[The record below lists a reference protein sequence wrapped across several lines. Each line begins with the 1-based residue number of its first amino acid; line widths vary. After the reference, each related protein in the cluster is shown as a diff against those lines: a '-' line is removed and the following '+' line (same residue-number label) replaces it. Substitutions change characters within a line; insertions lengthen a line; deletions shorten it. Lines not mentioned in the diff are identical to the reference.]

1 MKSKRLLSV
10 LLAAAMIAGTT
21 PVSVFAGRLNPEE
34 TEPTQ
39 ITEPEEK
46 EPTKPA
52 EKETEPEAKET
63 EAPKETEPEVKETEE
78 PKAEET
84 EEAGKEDPKE
94 PEEGEK
100 TEEKAEEKAPEESEK
115 PVENSPEDSEKPAS
129 EDPEESGK
137 PAEKTHK
144 VTAKNAVISNVAVSE
159 DGTLTWDA
167 VSGANGYSVS
177 VNEYT
182 SYFDVSYGTQVD
194 LKKEID
200 YDIKTGLIKKTSNNT
215 YKVKIKATKYNSE
228 TQADDVI
235 AESDELAYVYKTS
248 AAFIKVGTFSG
259 IKMSGKNLVWNKIKG
274 AVYYDVYFDGK
285 QTTTVNSYELGT
297 VIDDLIA
304 NRYIYKSC
312 NDKYNVILY
321 AYDCDDVMLAEWDGL
336 VTYKTNAAPP
346 TLPSLSNVSISKDG
360 ILTWDAYSTATF
372 YSARIVGTNDYTW
385 AYSDDGV
392 SRVIDLKKNI
402 LEAVNN
408 NGFEELSTYKIEL
421 YGYDA
426 NGEVAQ
432 FDLTY
437 KYKEAN
443 TLYVKA
449 KKTYKVKASKVK
461 KKNQSI
467 KRSKVLT
474 IKNNKGSL
482 SFYKVSGNAKI
493 VINATSGKITV
504 KKKLKKGTYKVQVR
518 VKAAGNS
525 TYAQSTKTVTIKIK
539 VK

>member
-10 LLAAAMIAGTT
+10 LLAAAMIAGAT
-21 PVSVFAGRLNPEE
+21 PVSVFAGRLDPEE

-46 EPTKPA
+46 EPSKPT
-52 EKETEPEAKET
+52 EKETEPEAKEN

-78 PKAEET
+78 PKSEET
-84 EEAGKEDPKE
+84 EETGKEDPKD
-94 PEEGEK
+94 PEEG
-100 TEEKAEEKAPEESEK
+100 EKAPEESEK
-115 PVENSPEDSEKPAS
+115 PVENPS
-129 EDPEESGK
+129 EDPEESEK

-144 VTAKNAVISNVAVSE
+144 VTAKNASVSNAAISK

-167 VSGANGYSVS
+167 VDGADGYTLCI
-177 VNEYT
+177 NEYS
-182 SYFDVSYGTQVD
+182 SYFDKSFGTSIDVN
-194 LKKEID
+194 KEINQ
-200 YDIKTGLIKKTSNNT
+200 DIKMGLIKKPSNNT

-228 TQADDVI
+228 TQADDII
-235 AESDELAYVYKTS
+235 AESDELSYAYKTS
-248 AAFIKVGTFSG
+248 ATFVKVGTFTG

-274 AVYYDVYFDGK
+274 ATSYCVGYDGLHYMSE
-285 QTTTVNSYELGT
+285 NSYELGP
-297 VIDDLIA
+297 VIDNEIETRL
-304 NRYIYKSC
+304 IYKSC
-312 NDKYNVILY
+312 NDKYGVYLC
-321 AYDCDDVMLAEWDGL
+321 AYDSDDVLIAEWSGL

-346 TLPSLSNVSISKDG
+346 TLPSMTNVSISKEG
-360 ILTWDAYSTATF
+360 ILTWDAYPSATF
-372 YSARIVGTNDYTW
+372 YSARIVGANDYTW

-392 SRVIDLKKNI
+392 PLVIDLKKNI
-402 LEAVNN
+402 LAEVN

-421 YGYDA
+421 YAYDS
-426 NGEVAQ
+426 NGQIAQ

-443 TLYVKA
+443 TLSVKA
-449 KKTYKVKASKVK
+449 KKAYKVKASKVK

-474 IKNNKGSL
+474 IKNNKGAL
-482 SFYKVSGNAKI
+482 SFYKASGNAKI

-518 VKAAGNS
+518 VKAAGNAI
-525 TYAQSTKTVTIKIK
+525 YAQSTKTVTITIK